1 MRKFNFDLQRFAR
14 ASGSDAEDLMLGAG
28 TVYFERFTKQGE
40 PTGIL
45 HHCGNVDS
53 FNLTTEVTTVSKNSS
68 MTSARELMAEVTT
81 QVVARITMAFTEY
94 DPTNLSLGLYGET
107 GVETQEEKDVV
118 DEIHTVSPD
127 SVIRLPY
134 YNIEDVLL
142 TKESATSAVISDATK
157 TTSNGSDGTLT
168 SGGVYTGTETT
179 DYFIRITE
187 ANTAAGDIAG
197 CKFQWTKGSIAG
209 IYSEEIEANGTAQV
223 LENGV
228 TVKLEVAATQ
238 SFVANE
244 IYKFTAT
251 AATGIYVKG
260 KDYHVY
266 EVDARAGIINIPPT
280 STIPAEAK
288 VKVSYH
294 VSAGKYPKIMGATA
308 GRIEGRLLF
317 IGDPNRGP
325 CYNGDFWKCSM
336 KPNGDLSG
344 LIGTEFGSYEIQATC
359 MSDRQNHPDEPF
371 YKLVK
376 VR

>member
-1 MRKFNFDLQRFAR
+1 MFNFDLQRFAR
-14 ASGSDAEDLMLGAG
+14 ASGSNAEDLMLGAG
-28 TVYFERFTKQGE
+28 TVYFERFAKGE
-40 PTGIL
+40 STGIL

-53 FNLTTEVTTVSKNSS
+53 FNLTTEVTTVQKNSS
-68 MTSARELMAEVTT
+68 MNSARELMAEATT
-81 QVVARITMAFTEY
+81 QVAARITMAFTEY
-94 DPTNLSLGLYGET
+94 DPANLSLGLYGET
-107 GVETQEEKDVV
+107 GVEIQEEKDVV
-118 DEIHTVSPD
+118 DELHTVSPD
-127 SVIRLPY
+127 SVLRLPY
-134 YNIEDVLL
+134 HNIEDVVLAP
-142 TKESATSAVISDATK
+142 ENATPASVGAATM

-168 SGGVYTGTETT
+168 TGGVFTGTETVE
-179 DYFIRITE
+179 YFVRITA
-187 ANTAAGDIAG
+187 ANTAEGDIDG
-197 CKFQWTKGSIAG
+197 CKFQWTKGSIVG
-209 IYSEEIEANGTAQV
+209 VYSEIIDATGTAQA

-228 TVKLEVAATQ
+228 TVTLAVSAGQ
-238 SFVANE
+238 SFAANE

-251 AATGIYVKG
+251 AASATYVKG
-260 KDYHVY
+260 KDYYVY
-266 EVDARAGIINIPPT
+266 EVEARAGIINIPPT

-376 VR
+376 VQ